1 VRADSTT
8 PAASTEAIVFDLGG
22 VFIEWNPRNLYRK
35 LIPSEAVMEHF
46 LETICTPT
54 WHLQLDAGVSFTT
67 AAEPLMAKHRPLRS
81 LIQAY
86 NDRFDE
92 MWGAPSSALVQMLAE
107 IQLSGV
113 PTYAATNWPGEYWKL
128 ALDTFPFLRSFDGA
142 LVSGLIGVTKPS
154 PAFYQTLTTTFSL
167 TPARTLFIDDRLDNV
182 YAASKAGYRT
192 HQFLDNL
199 DLRTF
204 LLENG
209 LSINQG
215 DVDEDDRP
223 RS

>member
-1 VRADSTT
+1 
-8 PAASTEAIVFDLGG
+8 
-22 VFIEWNPRNLYRK
+22 
-35 LIPSEAVMEHF
+35 MEYF
-46 LETICTPT
+46 LETVCTPT

-92 MWGAPSSALVQMLAE
+92 MWGALSSALVQMLVE

-113 PTYAATNWPGEYWKL
+113 PTYAATNWPGEYWNL
-128 ALDTFPFLRSFDGA
+128 AMDTFPFLRSFDGA
-142 LVSGLIGVTKPS
+142 LVSGLIGFTKPS
-154 PAFYQTLTTTFSL
+154 PAFFQTLTIAFSL

-182 YAASKAGYRT
+182 DAARKAGYRG

-199 DLRTF
+199 NLRTF

-209 LSINQG
+209 VSINQG
-215 DVDEDDRP
+215 GVEGDDRS

>member
-1 VRADSTT
+1 MSVRST
-8 PAASTEAIVFDLGG
+8 ALNAHTEAIVFDLGG

-35 LIPSEAVMEHF
+35 LIHSETVMEHF
-46 LETICTPT
+46 LETVCTPT

-67 AAEPLMAKHRPLRS
+67 AARPLIAKHQPLRS

-92 MWGAPSSALVQMLAE
+92 MWGPPNSALVQMLTE

-128 ALDTFPFLRSFDGA
+128 ALDTFPFLRSFNGA

-154 PAFYQTLTTTFSL
+154 PTFYETLTTTFSL
-167 TPARTLFIDDRLDNV
+167 TPARTLFVDDRLDNV

-192 HQFLDNL
+192 HQFLDNPT
-199 DLRTF
+199 LRTF

-209 LSINQG
+209 VPINQG
-215 DVDEDDRP
+215 DVDGEDHP
-223 RS
+223 QT